1 MRTTLTLDAD
11 VAADVKREVRRTGK
25 GLKEVINDA
34 LRVGLRAAPAAPA
47 RRYRL
52 KPASLGGVRPGVDL
66 DRALRL
72 SDSLE
77 DDAIAR
83 ELELRK

>member
-11 VAADVKREVRRTGK
+11 VAADLKRRVRETGK
-25 GLKEVINDA
+25 PFRQVLNEAV
-34 LRVGLRAAPAAPA
+34 RQGLRSGPAKRAP
-47 RRYRL
+47 YKL
-52 KPASLGGVRPGVDL
+52 KPASLGGVLPGVDL

-72 SDSLE
+72 AEALE